1 MDTILGTTTNALLL
15 IITVVAVIMAASAL
29 LFPWLRRKGINT
41 TSTLHVAE
49 GVLSGADTIT
59 DILKAAFPLN
69 PIAAIADKII
79 DYAKIGVAKA
89 EQLYIIDTI
98 TGPERNAE
106 AKQFVYDALANAGIE
121 RTAAIDKIIDG
132 AVEAAVLMLGHEPKP
147 PDNAMENDN
156 GAENYEGYGEGIA
169 T

>member
-1 MDTILGTTTNALLL
+1 MDVFFGTSTNVLLF
-15 IITVVAVIMAASAL
+15 IITVVAVFVAACAL
-29 LFPWLRRKGINT
+29 LFPWLRHKGINT
-41 TSTLHVAE
+41 TTTLQVAE
-49 GVLSGADTIT
+49 GVLNGADTIT

-69 PIAAIADKII
+69 PIATIADKII

-121 RTAAIDKIIDG
+121 RTAAIDKIVDG
-132 AVEAAVLMLGHEPKP
+132 AVEAAVLMLGHDETKS
-147 PDNAMENDN
+147 AAK
-156 GAENYEGYGEGIA
+156 AESGEGYGEGIA